1 MGIFGELRV
10 QLDPWQVDYGT
21 ELPLA
26 IAEQPVSDE
35 TVALDIEVAPEEWD
49 PMQPSAL
56 VVPSQLIFVDG
67 VRRIEARLIIRR
79 KQRLFHGA
87 FGSHA
92 VGAARVADRTASCNE
107 PRVRRV
113 VVIGSGEALDDPVIV
128 SHGLV
133 YEPVTTLDGDP
144 DAPLRTI
151 QEGMRL
157 AEERLG
163 RELADADDTL
173 VVADGPLTFE
183 EATRGAVLGY
193 IKRIFKLYLPTEH
206 LDLLAR
212 LKAGERADLYPGCL
226 TKAGLSSSN
235 GLGCGW
241 AGGKTQTSKAEPHR
255 ALADMAAQIGWNVTL
270 WLPEMRK
277 GPAVSR

>member
-92 VGAARVADRTASCNE
+92 VGAARVADRTASCHE

-255 ALADMAAQIGWNVTL
+255 ALADMAAQIGWNGYPMVT
-270 WLPEMRK
+270 
-277 GPAVSR
+277 